1 MPERRNAVPRKP
13 KHPCAYPGCGRLTE
27 KRYCE
32 EHEKLTA
39 KQYERYGRD
48 PATRSR
54 YGRAWKRIRDS
65 YAKEHPFCE
74 LCYKKGLLVPM
85 EQVHHIKPLAE
96 GGDHS
101 RDNLIS
107 LCASCHAR
115 IHAERG
121 DRWHNHPSK
130 KEND

>member
-1 MPERRNAVPRKP
+1 MPRKP

-32 EHEKLTA
+32 EHEKLA
-39 KQYERYGRD
+39 ARQYERYGRD
-48 PATRSR
+48 PATRNR

-74 LCYKKGLLVPM
+74 ECFKKGLLVPM

-96 GGDHS
+96 AVTIQGTTSYPFVLRAILGSMQSVVTAGTIILQRRKTGD
-101 RDNLIS
+101 
-107 LCASCHAR
+107 
-115 IHAERG
+115 
-121 DRWHNHPSK
+121 P
-130 KEND
+130 